1 MKIIR
6 KMQININKDHITIQH
21 LIKKYIN
28 LFYKLLIIFHFNS
41 LKLNYHCSDSIH
53 SAKNK

>member
-21 LIKKYIN
+21 PIKKYIN
-28 LFYKLLIIFHFNS
+28 LFYKLLIIFDFNS

-53 SAKNK
+53 LAKNK